1 CFTLLQLVLSSILIL
16 APLFAYAHKAVPLN
30 LKLNPLENLRIVTG
44 TVVDTNG
51 EAIPGVAVVIQG
63 GRVGTVTD
71 VDGKYSINV
80 PDDQTVLVF
89 SSIGYVQREIVVG
102 TESVINVT
110 LEAATSSLDEVVVT
124 ALGVKRDRKALT
136 YATQQIGSQE
146 LTVAA
151 NTNFMDAFNGKAAG
165 IDIKVSGSGAGGS
178 TKAVLRGNK
187 SLQGL
192 SEALYVI
199 DGIPLVNNKGP
210 QPGSYGGTDGGDG
223 LSSINPADIESISI
237 LRGANAAI
245 LYGSQGA
252 NGVILITTKKGKEG
266 RTSVEL
272 NSSTVLEQVSG
283 LPDFQYRYGT
293 VGGDYSWTPPG
304 MEIVKSD
311 NYQKDYIEDFFR
323 TGVTATNSVAISGG
337 NNKTTAYFSYA
348 NISAKGVVPTNTYH
362 KNNFSFNQ
370 STKLWSDKVT
380 VSSNVIFSVEKSH
393 NRPGA
398 GYYNN
403 PLTGLFLFARDRDFN
418 AYKNN
423 YAILDEARNMERM
436 NWYSTEEKQNNPYWE
451 LNKNSKDA
459 SSKRAIA
466 NMKVGW
472 DILDNLRVEVR
483 GNIDYNID
491 ERDFRYAAGGNSVS
505 VSPNGTWNY
514 VKHNDQS
521 IYTDGIL
528 TYNETW
534 GD

>member
-1 CFTLLQLVLSSILIL
+1 MEKKHEVRHPFRMCFTLLQLVLSSILIL
-16 APLFAYAHKAVPLN
+16 APLFADAHKAVPLN

-151 NTNFMDAFNGKAAG
+151 NTNFMDALNGKAAG

-266 RTSVEL
+266 RTSVSRP
-272 NSSTVLEQVSG
+272 SSRKDSAIVRPVRATRRR
-283 LPDFQYRYGT
+283 LP
-293 VGGDYSWTPPG
+293 GG
-304 MEIVKSD
+304 
-311 NYQKDYIEDFFR
+311 
-323 TGVTATNSVAISGG
+323 
-337 NNKTTAYFSYA
+337 
-348 NISAKGVVPTNTYH
+348 
-362 KNNFSFNQ
+362 SF
-370 STKLWSDKVT
+370 
-380 VSSNVIFSVEKSH
+380 I
-393 NRPGA
+393 
-398 GYYNN
+398 
-403 PLTGLFLFARDRDFN
+403 
-418 AYKNN
+418 
-423 YAILDEARNMERM
+423 
-436 NWYSTEEKQNNPYWE
+436 
-451 LNKNSKDA
+451 
-459 SSKRAIA
+459 
-466 NMKVGW
+466 
-472 DILDNLRVEVR
+472 
-483 GNIDYNID
+483 
-491 ERDFRYAAGGNSVS
+491 
-505 VSPNGTWNY
+505 
-514 VKHNDQS
+514 
-521 IYTDGIL
+521 
-528 TYNETW
+528 
-534 GD
+534 